1 MLRIIDRYLLMQ
13 FVQIFVICYVSF
25 TGLYIVIDA
34 FSNLDDFM
42 HFARTNDQSLAR
54 VFVEYYAYRSLYLF
68 SLTSSILPLVA
79 AMFTVTWIERYNE
92 LTALMAAGVS
102 RFRVLRPVIIA
113 ALLLAVVAGLNRE
126 LLMPSLREK
135 LVVDS
140 KNLGGD
146 SSEELVPRY
155 DRATDILLNGDQ
167 AIVASGT
174 IVNPN
179 FVLPSKLSNYGKQL
193 AASEGTYLP
202 ATSDRPSGYLL
213 SGVTIPQQLGE
224 KPSLQLGE
232 RYVVVTP
239 HDASWLKGDEI
250 FVASDVALQRLTGN
264 AKWKQFASTA
274 ELIEELRSPSADVGN
289 SVRMEIHT
297 RILQPFLDGT
307 LLFLGLPL
315 MVSRNNR
322 NLYLAIGMATLVVV
336 GYMGVSLCCQ
346 WLGNDGFL
354 RPALAAWLPL
364 IIFCP
369 VAVYLADSLRK

>member
-1 MLRIIDRYLLMQ
+1 MLRILDRYLLMQ

-42 HFARTNDQSLAR
+42 HFARTSEQSLAR
-54 VFVEYYAYRSLYLF
+54 VLVEYYAYKSLYLF

-102 RFRVLRPVIIA
+102 RLRVLRPVIVA

-126 LLMPSLREK
+126 LLMPGLREK

-140 KNLGGD
+140 RNLTGD
-146 SSEELVPRY
+146 ATEELVPRY
-155 DRATDILLNGDQ
+155 DRETDILLNGDQ
-167 AIVASGT
+167 AKIASAT

-179 FVLPSKLSNYGKQL
+179 FIMPSTLANYGKQIS
-193 AASEGTYLP
+193 AATGQYLP
-202 ATSDRPSGYLL
+202 ATADRPSGYLL
-213 SGVTIPQQLGE
+213 SGVTSPQKLPD
-224 KPSLQLGE
+224 KPSLQIDE
-232 RYVVVTP
+232 RYVIVTP
-239 HDASWLKGDEI
+239 HDASWLKDDEL
-250 FVASDVALQRLTGN
+250 FVASDVAVQRLTGN

-274 ELIEELRSPSADVGN
+274 ELIEELRSPSADAGN
-289 SVRMEIHT
+289 GVRMEIHT
-297 RILQPFLDGT
+297 RMLQPFLDGT

-315 MVSRNNR
+315 IVSRNNR
-322 NLYLAIGMATLVVV
+322 NLYFAIGMATLVVAL
-336 GYMGVSLCCQ
+336 YMGVSLCCQ

-369 VAVYLADSLRK
+369 IAVYLVDSLRK